1 VKYGVG
7 SCASGKE
14 AVRKPTVTED
24 ESLHALEQ
32 ADAGDPVGDVYRQ
45 MGISEATLY
54 VWRKR

>member
-1 VKYGVG
+1 MWVL
-7 SCASGKE
+7 ALRGKE

-45 MGISEATLY
+45 MGISEATRY